1 MISTCTS
8 MGDTLY
14 QIASKA
20 KLRSLSENN
29 SPPYS
34 FSPNQTQR
42 KTQNTKAKTIT
53 SNFNFSSI
61 IDLMKQSK
69 LKKDSRLLFN
79 KSYYINLLKIK
90 LKKKIIL
97 NKFPPIKTF
106 SPIETHSTI
115 NYNALHSLTTP
126 NFAKNKHLNTFSYNN
141 KKHNQKINIR
151 YKDIINQNP
160 PNLKVVYVNKLFGSK
175 NKNSETE
182 ENIKINDKIK
192 VKNKIE
198 ENNFNF
204 NISTIRFMA
213 YHGFNKKI
221 RDKIRKYN
229 SIDKCSNNKYAGLNN
244 KKIRQFFL
252 KKKLNQVNSKMNF
265 VLKDVEDTKSKINNL
280 YTFLNKDIQYNLEEE
295 YKHS

>member
-14 QIASKA
+14 QISSIQNNE

-29 SPPYS
+29 LPPYS
-34 FSPNQTQR
+34 LSPFQTQR
-42 KTQNTKAKTIT
+42 KIQNTKAKTIT

-69 LKKDSRLLFN
+69 LKKDSRILFS
-79 KSYYINLLKIK
+79 KSYYINLLKVK
-90 LKKKIIL
+90 FKKKIKL

-106 SPIETHSTI
+106 SPKETHSTI
-115 NYNALHSLTTP
+115 NYNVLHTLTTP
-126 NFAKNKHLNTFSYNN
+126 NFAKNRHLNTFSYDN
-141 KKHNQKINIR
+141 KKQNQKINIK

-182 ENIKINDKIK
+182 ENIKIK

-221 RDKIRKYN
+221 KDKIRKYN

-265 VLKDVEDTKSKINNL
+265 VLKDVENTKSKINNL